1 MLDLEIIVE
10 FRNYAWISKLENLW
24 LDLNILVGF
33 KNFICNKLSV
43 YLRIFIN
50 YLLFIKFISR
60 IENLWFDEKFWLD
73 LKLLFAINYKFGLDL
88 ERKFIWDV
96 LDWYDTLFQQ
106 WAWGTD
112 RGRDRAESWD
122 PSDLKILNESDWKYE
137 NINTRR
143 HSTHTMAFTLD
154 NHYISND
161 WTPKLIMKLG
171 IHNWNK
177 SARRSDI

>member
-96 LDWYDTLFQQ
+96 LD
-106 WAWGTD
+106 
-112 RGRDRAESWD
+112 
-122 PSDLKILNESDWKYE
+122 
-137 NINTRR
+137 
-143 HSTHTMAFTLD
+143 
-154 NHYISND
+154 
-161 WTPKLIMKLG
+161 
-171 IHNWNK
+171 
-177 SARRSDI
+177 